1 MRGVWHDE
9 GTPLRGRHRSHAR
22 PRRELPSS
30 PSRWCELPA
39 DVPAVSCGI
48 PSNRSFAAFRDWST
62 MHRFPLAIVLG
73 LACCVAGHPV
83 SAQAPTVTQ
92 IAAST
97 HILVLL
103 SDGTVAALG
112 NNEFGQVGRPASAP
126 LRFLPVARVALP
138 AKAVQV
144 AAGDKGASYALLED
158 GTVWAWGYGFNRNLG
173 VELAA
178 RVMGRHT
185 PAQVPGLTG
194 VARIAAFEATV
205 MAVMRDGTVRAW
217 GGELPVFYTGGERRY
232 PGVAQPIVVEGLTN
246 VVDVAGGAPR
256 GYALTRDGRVYAWG
270 ANLKGELGTG
280 SASIEE
286 FEPRAPA
293 LVPGISDVLSIAT
306 VNRAAVVVTRDGRVW
321 SWGSN
326 EQGGLGHGTDADT
339 FEPGQPTPAIALAIT
354 DAVEVKA
361 GTLGRQFILRRR
373 NGTLVGWGN
382 SDWGQLG
389 AGVVGRFQLTPT
401 PIKLP
406 DVDAYWLGG
415 NFSFARTKD
424 GTIWFWGEESAAP
437 ELLGV
442 RGNQRIPVRVPLA
455 KLVP

>member
-1 MRGVWHDE
+1 MRRLTSTIALCLVLHLALQ
-9 GTPLRGRHRSHAR
+9 P
-22 PRRELPSS
+22 
-30 PSRWCELPA
+30 PA
-39 DVPAVSCGI
+39 
-48 PSNRSFAAFRDWST
+48 
-62 MHRFPLAIVLG
+62 
-73 LACCVAGHPV
+73 
-83 SAQAPTVTQ
+83 AQVGAQSPTVTQ

-103 SDGTVAALG
+103 SDGTVTALG
-112 NNEFGQVGRPASAP
+112 VNQFGQVGRPATAP
-126 LRFLPVARVALP
+126 LRFLPAARVALP

-144 AAGDKGASYALLED
+144 AAGDQGASYALLED

-205 MAVMRDGTVRAW
+205 MAVMGDGSVRAW
-217 GGELPVFYTGGERRY
+217 GGELPVFYTGGTRRY
-232 PGVAQPIVVEGLTN
+232 PGVAQPIVVDGLAN
-246 VVDVAGGAPR
+246 VVDIAGGAPR
-256 GYALTRDGRVYAWG
+256 GYALTREGRVYAWG
-270 ANLKGELGTG
+270 PNLKGELGTG

-293 LVPGISDVLSIAT
+293 LVPGISDVVSIAT
-306 VNRAAVVVTRDGRVW
+306 VNRAAVAVTRDGRVW
-321 SWGSN
+321 SWGSD
-326 EQGGLGHGTDADT
+326 EQAGLGHGTYADT

-361 GTLGRQFILRRR
+361 GTLGRQFIVRRR

-389 AGVVGRFQLTPT
+389 AGVVGRFQEAPT

-437 ELLGV
+437 TLLGSK
-442 RGNQRIPVRVPLA
+442 GNQRIPVKVAIEKLIPPL
-455 KLVP
+455 